1 MIYENN
7 VFNLLTVNEIKGK
20 NDQISMDE
28 STTDLIF
35 VWNKGIRVN
44 IEVNK
49 TQNLLL
55 DKNEILILTKHH
67 HIKTL
72 DFESLR
78 LIRFNLSFFNHT
90 TDELMEDLKTILF
103 NLENTSVLSFN
114 EDELQYFESL
124 WDIFCL
130 EMKSNDFLQYGML
143 QSLLKR
149 MLILCTR
156 KLKGN
161 IKMIPANETD
171 ILRRFRFLV
180 DTYFSK
186 HHDIAFYASML
197 SRSPKTLSNIF
208 SLVSNRTPTQIIH
221 ERIMAEARKQIY
233 YTTMSIKE
241 IAYGLGY
248 EDVQTFSR
256 FFKNKEGISPVRY
269 REKNTQVVN

>member
-130 EMKSNDFLQYGML
+130 EM
-143 QSLLKR
+143 
-149 MLILCTR
+149 
-156 KLKGN
+156 
-161 IKMIPANETD
+161 IPANETD